1 MANGTDFENFYT
13 DGALDRAAHLR
24 RGEGWLGDL
33 LARPDTAIIPV
44 WRSKNLVSG
53 LADGP
58 GKSGV
63 EALLSAPRGDPKSVM
78 LEGEAAAGL
87 CEAGGQIVLLGLRE
101 ARAFIG
107 VDLSAVGAPESLPP
121 LEPILASGD
130 TVFADLRAVGP
141 LLDRR
146 DGALFAYARGMMTWH
161 RRHLFCGLCGTATTS
176 REAGHLRVCGDEDCA
191 THHFPRTDPAVIML
205 VTDGT
210 RCLLG
215 RQAAWPPGMHST
227 LAGFVEPGESLEGAV
242 AREVFEEA
250 GIRVNNVRY
259 HSSQPWP
266 FPGSVMLGFHA
277 AAASTEITVDE
288 SELEA
293 VQWFEADWIRENDGK
308 GGFRLP
314 RLDSIARRLV
324 DGWLDSVTGS

>member
-1 MANGTDFENFYT
+1 MTKMHVPENFYT

-24 RGEGWLGDL
+24 HAEGWLGDL
-33 LARPDTAIIPV
+33 LARADTAIVPV

-63 EALLSAPRGDPKSVM
+63 EALFGAPRGDPEAVL

-87 CEAGGQIVLLGLRE
+87 CESGGQIVFLGLRE
-101 ARAFIG
+101 KRAFIA
-107 VDLSAVGAPESLPP
+107 VDLSALSAPESLPSLAP
-121 LEPILASGD
+121 AFASGD
-130 TVFADLRAVGP
+130 TAFADLRAVGP
-141 LLDRR
+141 LLERR

-161 RRHLFCGLCGTATTS
+161 RRHLFCGLCGTATAS
-176 REAGHLRVCGDEDCA
+176 QLAGHLRVCGNEDCA

-250 GIRVNNVRY
+250 GVRVRDVRY

-277 AAASTEITVDE
+277 EAASTQITVDE

-293 VQWFEADWIRENDGK
+293 AKWFEADWIRENDGED
-308 GGFRLP
+308 GFRLP
-314 RLDSIARRLV
+314 RVDSIARRLV
-324 DGWLDSVTGS
+324 DGWLERV